1 MSNKEI
7 EIKKIY
13 VNSKEQ
19 FEKLYNSNALTL
31 LGLDDTEKNLYSF
44 AKWIKNLSEVSN
56 PLSMYIIKGKQMEEK
71 QKINRK
77 TKSEKIFAVIP
88 KDLKERVIRYK
99 AKTNMSESEIVN
111 VALNEFFKVKI
122 LKDDMDDIAELMGK
136 AIDSKL
142 GKKFERMIML
152 IAKAGKSSYA
162 SLFLQ
167 AYFLSK
173 VCETEESKEFLK
185 EKIELANKLAYGVIK
200 NKFLDEDIRQ
210 MIPDDLDF
218 DNMEQ

>member
-1 MSNKEI
+1 
-7 EIKKIY
+7 
-13 VNSKEQ
+13 
-19 FEKLYNSNALTL
+19 
-31 LGLDDTEKNLYSF
+31 
-44 AKWIKNLSEVSN
+44 
-56 PLSMYIIKGKQMEEK
+56 MEEK

-88 KDLKERVIRYK
+88 KDLKERVLRYK

-185 EKIELANKLAYGVIK
+185 EKIELANKLAYEVIK

-210 MIPDDLDF
+210 IIPDDLDF

>member
-1 MSNKEI
+1 MLSENNKRNEVTIIMGSAPENEAFARMTVAAFLSRFNPTLEEISDIKTAVSEAVTNSIIHGYGGKSGKIHIKYAGGDEEAYI
-7 EIKKIY
+7 EIKDFGMGIENIEEAMKPMY
-13 VNSKEQ
+13 TSKPEL
-19 FEKLYNSNALTL
+19 ERSG
-31 LGLDDTEKNLYSF
+31 LGF
-44 AKWIKNLSEVSN
+44 AFMEAFMDEV
-56 PLSMYIIKGKQMEEK
+56 
-71 QKINRK
+71 
-77 TKSEKIFAVIP
+77 TV
-88 KDLKERVIRYK
+88 
-99 AKTNMSESEIVN
+99 ESTPGIGTTVR
-111 VALNEFFKVKI
+111 
-122 LKDDMDDIAELMGK
+122 M
-136 AIDSKL
+136 
-142 GKKFERMIML
+142 KKK

>member
-1 MSNKEI
+1 MENKQEI
-7 EIKKIY
+7 SRKI
-13 VNSKEQ
+13 
-19 FEKLYNSNALTL
+19 
-31 LGLDDTEKNLYSF
+31 
-44 AKWIKNLSEVSN
+44 
-56 PLSMYIIKGKQMEEK
+56 
-71 QKINRK
+71 
-77 TKSEKIFAVIP
+77 KSEKIFAVIP
-88 KDLKERVIRYK
+88 KELKERVVRYK

-136 AIDSKL
+136 AIDIKL
-142 GKKFERMIML
+142 GKKFERMITL

-173 VCETEESKEFLK
+173 ICESEESKEFLK

-218 DNMEQ
+218 DNME

>member
-1 MSNKEI
+1 
-7 EIKKIY
+7 
-13 VNSKEQ
+13 
-19 FEKLYNSNALTL
+19 
-31 LGLDDTEKNLYSF
+31 
-44 AKWIKNLSEVSN
+44 
-56 PLSMYIIKGKQMEEK
+56 
-71 QKINRK
+71 
-77 TKSEKIFAVIP
+77 
-88 KDLKERVIRYK
+88 
-99 AKTNMSESEIVN
+99 
-111 VALNEFFKVKI
+111 
-122 LKDDMDDIAELMGK
+122 
-136 AIDSKL
+136 
-142 GKKFERMIML
+142 ML

>member
-1 MSNKEI
+1 MYTNNKVDKFV
-7 EIKKIY
+7 KKRRK
-13 VNSKEQ
+13 S
-19 FEKLYNSNALTL
+19 
-31 LGLDDTEKNLYSF
+31 LD
-44 AKWIKNLSEVSN
+44 
-56 PLSMYIIKGKQMEEK
+56 
-71 QKINRK
+71 
-77 TKSEKIFAVIP
+77 
-88 KDLKERVIRYK
+88 
-99 AKTNMSESEIVN
+99 
-111 VALNEFFKVKI
+111 FFKVKI